1 MRTYYVPGTVLG
13 PEDATVNRTDK
24 PRLQGPSIW
33 CDTGGQAPRRS
44 QGVGLFLT
52 PGPHE

>member
-24 PRLQGPSIW
+24 PPPSR
-33 CDTGGQAPRRS
+33 PFYL
-44 QGVGLFLT
+44 V
-52 PGPHE
+52 